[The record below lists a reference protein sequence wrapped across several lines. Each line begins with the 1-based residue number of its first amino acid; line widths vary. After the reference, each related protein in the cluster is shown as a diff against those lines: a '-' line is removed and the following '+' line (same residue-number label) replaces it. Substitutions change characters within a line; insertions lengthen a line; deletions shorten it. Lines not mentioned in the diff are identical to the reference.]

1 MNSFNSLRNVAL
13 LLVAAVATSFAQS
26 DSTSINGT
34 VLDPTGAPISN
45 AKITAR
51 NQNTGATREV
61 GTSNAGTYV
70 IPSLPSGVYSLT
82 VEVAGFKKFESK
94 NNKIDA
100 NLPATLDAVMQIGSL
115 TETVEVQ
122 ATVSAIQTETSTL
135 GKLVEGKQ
143 LSDLQLNGRNPIF
156 LALLKP
162 GVRGGSLAGFSFDLT
177 SGGFNINGSRSQDN
191 LITYD
196 GAVGIR
202 TRSNGTSIGSA
213 DLDSVQ
219 EVQILTANFSAE
231 YGRAGGGQ
239 IRIVTK
245 SGGQQFH
252 GALFENLRNSAL
264 NANSW
269 TNRRNGVL
277 IPSEKFNQFGFNL
290 NGPVFIPGKWNT
302 DKSKVFFY
310 FGQEYVRRRQVSSGL
325 RTVPTAKMK
334 VGDFSE
340 LLSPNIFLSGVRPIK
355 DPTGAPY
362 PNNVI
367 PPSQTSPNGLA
378 LMRVFP
384 DASLTNPQGNAN
396 WYGLQ
401 SAPTDQRKDT
411 ISLDIL
417 PTQKDQIKFR
427 GSLFHYVDVN
437 PFQTNFLI
445 ASRIFNRPNQTA
457 SVNWT
462 RTINATTV
470 NETMISASRDQV
482 FIGMQDTPAFDRT
495 KYGINYAYIFPTGKD
510 RPNKLPEF
518 DATGFSTYSGSP
530 YPSSSTGPIY
540 NISNNTTKVKGS
552 HTIKFGGMF
561 ERAGQNDYDQINIS
575 GVPGGTTDQNGGFQ
589 FRDSRAGGTGVALAD
604 AAAGLFNSYAEI
616 GKRAFTPYRG
626 HMVEFFGQDA
636 WKVNEK
642 LKVEFGVRYTLIQ
655 PYYSLWRNMS
665 VFDPS
670 VYDKSKAVKVDPI
683 TGNPLPG
690 GGDPYN
696 GVVIPG
702 DGWTDAAKG
711 RVPLAD
717 SGELNRLFRGGK
729 SFSQMQK
736 NLIQPR
742 VGLAYS
748 ITPKTVFR
756 TGVGRF
762 STRLGVSDS
771 IFLGGN
777 APFQPLASIPTGR
790 VDNPGGGSRSGF
802 PLSVNTQDPIFK
814 NPESWNWNATVE
826 TQLPGKNILE
836 LSYVGRKGLHAQRE
850 RNLNQ
855 LALGAI
861 QANPGI
867 NANFLRPYAGF
878 GPIRITNNE
887 ASSYYQGFQAGL
899 NRRFANGLSYGFAYT
914 LSKSRDN
921 GSGQRDILPNAFD
934 ATNLWSPSDFDTRQ
948 QAVINFIYEIP
959 FLKNS
964 SSVVGKIA
972 GGWQISGVT
981 QFQTGTPGTI
991 ASGDDFAG
999 VGTGSGSQIWNVS
1012 GPITYNR
1019 EFATAG
1025 PAQNYWFTTGAT
1037 ATSAQTLATSP
1048 NAGTFTTQF
1057 NRNLTY
1063 SPGFQNWNLSLFKNF
1078 RITERTRV
1086 QFRADSFNWINHP
1099 NWGGVDRSPTSATF
1113 GKVTGKNSERNMQL
1127 SLRFSF

>member
-1 MNSFNSLRNVAL
+1 MKPVTSLRNVAL
-13 LLVAAVATSFAQS
+13 LLLTTAAIFAQS

-34 VLDPTGAPISN
+34 ISDPSGATIPN
-45 AKITAR
+45 AKVIAR
-51 NQNTGATREV
+51 NQNTGATREAATSSS
-61 GTSNAGTYV
+61 GTFV
-70 IPSLPSGVYSLT
+70 IPSLPSGLYSLT

-100 NLPATLDAVMQIGSL
+100 NLPATLDAVMQIGN
-115 TETVEVQ
+115 TTDTVEVQ
-122 ATVSAIQTETSTL
+122 ATVSSIQTETSTL

-264 NANSW
+264 NANTW

-277 IPSEKFNQFGFNL
+277 IPSEKFNQFGYNL
-290 NGPVFIPGKWNT
+290 NGPVYIPGKWNT
-302 DKSKVFFY
+302 DKSKLFFY
-310 FGQEYVRRRQVSSGL
+310 FGQEYVRRRQVATGL

-334 VGDFSE
+334 TGDFSE
-340 LLSPNIFLSGVRPIK
+340 LLSPNIFFAGVRTIK
-355 DPTGAPY
+355 DPSGNPY
-362 PNNVI
+362 PNNII

-384 DASLTNPQGNAN
+384 DPNLASPQGTSN
-396 WYGLQ
+396 WYGLK

-411 ISLDIL
+411 ISIDIL
-417 PTQKDQIKFR
+417 PTQKDQVKFR
-427 GSLFHYVDVN
+427 SSLFHYVDTS

-445 ASRIFNRPNQTA
+445 ASRIFSRPNQTA

-470 NETMISASRDQV
+470 NETLISASRDQV
-482 FIGMQDTPAFDRT
+482 FIGMEDTPAFDRT
-495 KYGINYAYIFPTGKD
+495 KYGINYAYIFPEGKD

-518 DATGFSTYSGSP
+518 DATGFSTYTGSP

-540 NISNNTTKVKGS
+540 NISNITTKVKS
-552 HTIKFGGMF
+552 THTIKFGGMF

-589 FRDSRAGGTGVALAD
+589 FRDSRVGGTGVALAD

-616 GKRAFTPYRG
+616 GKRAYTPYRG
-626 HMVEFFGQDA
+626 HMVEFFGQDS
-636 WKVNEK
+636 WKATEK
-642 LKVEFGVRYTLIQ
+642 LKIEFGVRYTLIQ

-683 TGNPLPG
+683 SGNPLPG

-696 GVVIPG
+696 GVIFPG
-702 DGWTDAAKG
+702 SGWTDAAKG

-729 SFSQMQK
+729 SFSEIQK

-748 ITPKTVFR
+748 LNSKTVIR
-756 TGVGRF
+756 AGVGRF

-790 VDNPGGGSRSGF
+790 VDNPGGGARAGF

-814 NPESWNWNATVE
+814 NPESWNWNTTIE

-855 LALGAI
+855 LAPGTI

-867 NANFLRPYAGF
+867 NANYLRPYAGF

-887 ASSYYQGFQAGL
+887 ASSYYRAFQAGL

-914 LSKSRDN
+914 LSKSNDN

-934 ATNLWSPSDFDTRQ
+934 ATNLWSPSDFDTRH
-948 QAVINFIYEIP
+948 QAVINFIYEVP

-964 SSVVGKIA
+964 HSIAGRIA
-972 GGWQISGVT
+972 GGWQVSGVT

-999 VGTGSGSQIWNVS
+999 VGTGSGSQIWNIS

-1019 EFATAG
+1019 EFAAANA
-1025 PAQNYWFTTGAT
+1025 AQNYWFTTGAS
-1037 ATSAQTLATSP
+1037 ATGGQTLATRP

-1063 SPGFQNWNLSLFKNF
+1063 SPGFQNWNLSAFKNF
-1078 RITERTRV
+1078 RIAERANV
-1086 QFRADSFNWINHP
+1086 QFRVDGFNFINHP

-1113 GKVTGKNSERNMQL
+1113 GKITGKSSERNLQM
-1127 SLRFSF
+1127 SLRLSF

>member
-1 MNSFNSLRNVAL
+1 MNSVNSMRNVAL
-13 LLVAAVATSFAQS
+13 LLVAAAATSFAQS
-26 DSTSINGT
+26 DSTSINGLIT
-34 VLDPTGAPISN
+34 DPTGAPISN
-45 AKITAR
+45 AKVTAR
-51 NQNTGATREV
+51 NQGTGATREAAS
-61 GTSNAGTYV
+61 SNTGTYV
-70 IPSLPSGVYSLT
+70 IPSLPSGIYSIT
-82 VEVAGFKKFESK
+82 IEVAGFKKFETK

-100 NLPATLDAVMQIGSL
+100 NLPATISAVMQIGSL

-122 ATVSAIQTETSTL
+122 ATVAAIQTETSTL

-191 LITYD
+191 LISYD

-252 GALFENLRNSAL
+252 GAMFENLRNSAL

-290 NGPVFIPGKWNT
+290 NGPVYIPGKWNT

-310 FGQEYVRRRQVSSGL
+310 FGQEYVRRRQVSTGL
-325 RTVPTAKMK
+325 RTVPTSKMK
-334 VGDFSE
+334 AGDFSE
-340 LLSPNIFLSGVRPIK
+340 LLSTNIFLSGVRTIK
-355 DPTGAPY
+355 DPSGLVY
-362 PNNVI
+362 PNNII
-367 PPSQTSPNGLA
+367 PRSQTSPNGLA
-378 LMRVFP
+378 LLSVFP
-384 DASLTNPQGNAN
+384 DATLASPQGTSN
-396 WYGLQ
+396 WYGLK
-401 SAPTDQRKDT
+401 SAPTNQRKDT
-411 ISLDIL
+411 ISVDIL

-427 GSLFHYVDVN
+427 SSLFHYIDTN
-437 PFQTNFLI
+437 PFQTGFLI
-445 ASRIFNRPNQTA
+445 SSRIFNRPNQTA

-462 RTINATTV
+462 RTINASTV
-470 NETMISASRDQV
+470 SETLISASRDQV
-482 FIGMQDTPAFDRT
+482 FIGMEDTPAFDRT
-495 KYGINYAYIFPTGKD
+495 KYGINYAYVFPDGKD
-510 RPNKLPEF
+510 RPNKLPAF
-518 DATGFSTYSGSP
+518 DATGFNGYTGSP

-540 NISNNTTKVKGS
+540 NISNNTTKVKGA

-561 ERAGQNDYDQINIS
+561 ERSGQNDYDQINIA
-575 GVPGGTTDQNGGFQ
+575 GVPGGTDNQNGRFE
-589 FRDSRAGGTGVALAD
+589 FRDSRVGGTGVALAD

-616 GKRAFTPYRG
+616 GRRSFTPYRG
-626 HMVEFFGQDA
+626 HMLEFFGQDA
-636 WKVNEK
+636 WKVSEK
-642 LKVEFGVRYTLIQ
+642 LKVEFGVRYSLVQ

-670 VYDKSKAVKVDPI
+670 VYDRSKAVRVDPAS
-683 TGNPLPG
+683 GNPLPG
-690 GGDPYN
+690 FGDPYN

-702 DGWTDAAKG
+702 SGFTDAAKG

-717 SGELNRLFRGGK
+717 SGELNRLFRGDK
-729 SFSQMQK
+729 SFSQTQK

-756 TGVGRF
+756 AGVGRF

-790 VDNPGGGSRSGF
+790 VDAPGGGARAGF

-814 NPESWNWNATVE
+814 NPESWNWNFTME
-826 TQLPGKNILE
+826 TQLPFKNVLE
-836 LSYVGRKGLHAQRE
+836 VSYVGRKGLHAQRE

-855 LALGAI
+855 LAPGTI

-887 ASSYYQGFQAGL
+887 ASSYYRGFQVGL
-899 NRRFANGLSYGFAYT
+899 NRRFSSGLSYGVAYT
-914 LSKSRDN
+914 LSKSNDN

-934 ATNLWSPSDFDTRQ
+934 ASKLWSPSDFDTRQ

-964 SSVVGKIA
+964 NTVVGKVA

-981 QFQTGTPGTI
+981 QFQTGTPGTV

-999 VGTGSGSQIWNVS
+999 VGTGSGAQIWNIG

-1019 EFATAG
+1019 EFAASSA
-1025 PAQNYWFTTGAT
+1025 AQNYWFTTGAT
-1037 ATSAQTLATSP
+1037 ATSAQTLATRP
-1048 NAGTFTTQF
+1048 TAGTFTTQF

-1099 NWGGVDRSPTSATF
+1099 NWSGVDRNPTSATF
-1113 GKVTGKNSERNMQL
+1113 GKITGKGSERNMQL